1 MCPCRG
7 SRRFKPGRR
16 SSVMWS
22 RVTPATKLAGAK
34 VSLRFDSLAV
44 GKRRIPLVTN
54 LRALATMMDVS
65 EAQVPESG
73 PDRGTSE
80 YSWTTHQIGG
90 EIAYHGRGA
99 IVNGSHAVGYSE
111 AGGALVQVSSR
122 PRRQVPRRSRRQR
135 PAPSLVGVLFRCLRP
150 LRFSQP
156 DPNPR
161 RTDESSRRDNAQ
173 IEPG

>member
-1 MCPCRG
+1 
-7 SRRFKPGRR
+7 
-16 SSVMWS
+16 MWS

-173 IEPG
+173 IEQG

>member
-1 MCPCRG
+1 M
-7 SRRFKPGRR
+7 
-16 SSVMWS
+16 VA
-22 RVTPATKLAGAK
+22 VTPATKVAGAK
-34 VSLRFDSLAV
+34 VSLRFDTLAV

-65 EAQVPESG
+65 GQVPESG

-80 YSWTTHQIGG
+80 YSWTTDQIGG

-122 PRRQVPRRSRRQR
+122 PGTKCRGAVDGNDQPQALWV
-135 PAPSLVGVLFRCLRP
+135 SLPMLAAFTIFP
-150 LRFSQP
+150 
-156 DPNPR
+156 
-161 RTDESSRRDNAQ
+161 T
-173 IEPG
+173 